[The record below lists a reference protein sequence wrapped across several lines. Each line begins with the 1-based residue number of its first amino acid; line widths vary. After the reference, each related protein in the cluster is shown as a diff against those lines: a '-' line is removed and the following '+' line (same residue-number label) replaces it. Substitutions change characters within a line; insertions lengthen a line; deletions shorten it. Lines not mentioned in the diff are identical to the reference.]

1 MPLLFGET
9 QGGHMY
15 LRHESLIGDQLWSE
29 LRNLAPERSRP
40 ARCMLLRQ
48 GDPGTQVILLSSGS
62 TLVTLAGAHGERT
75 LLAVRGA
82 GELLGELAVLDAQ
95 PRSASVIAAE
105 PCRVHLIPAPDFL
118 AFVHEHDLTV
128 PLLRHAI
135 ARVREAEAVRLEMA
149 TAPVPVRLAAAL
161 GRLVQAA
168 SRHGADTVVR
178 LTQTELSQL
187 IGASRNGVGSAIR
200 PWRERGWL
208 GTEASGGLVI
218 RNMPAIQAEVLA

>member
-1 MPLLFGET
+1 MFGIDTKRTTGDREISCPWNRIRGVRL
-9 QGGHMY
+9 QG
-15 LRHESLIGDQLWSE
+15 SC
-29 LRNLAPERSRP
+29 AVRSH
-40 ARCMLLRQ
+40 
-48 GDPGTQVILLSSGS
+48 LLSAGS
-62 TLVTLAGAHGERT
+62 TLITLAGANGERT

-82 GELLGELAVLDAQ
+82 GELLGELAVLDSQ

-105 PCRVHLIPAPDFL
+105 PCRVHVIPAPDFL
-118 AFVHEHDLTV
+118 AFVDEFDLTI

-135 ARVREAEAVRLEMA
+135 ARIREAEAVRLEMA
-149 TAPVPVRLAAAL
+149 TSPVPVRLAAAL

-168 SRHGADTVVR
+168 ARHGTETVVR

-208 GTEASGGLVI
+208 GTEAGGGLVI
-218 RNMPAIQAEVLA
+218 RDMPAIQADTLA